1 MERHSEH
8 EKLQKLMRS
17 YVPEFAYEPG
27 GKDAP
32 GSVLTDL
39 CGDMM
44 ASCEERYEGV
54 IDKHRIQYLN
64 LFDGLIRGAGQRVQ
78 RLCAVPAGGGL

>member
-32 GSVLTDL
+32 RFRADGSLR
-39 CGDMM
+39 G
-44 ASCEERYEGV
+44 
-54 IDKHRIQYLN
+54 H
-64 LFDGLIRGAGQRVQ
+64 DGLLRGAV
-78 RLCAVPAGGGL
+78 

>member
-32 GSVLTDL
+32 P
-39 CGDMM
+39 
-44 ASCEERYEGV
+44 
-54 IDKHRIQYLN
+54 
-64 LFDGLIRGAGQRVQ
+64 
-78 RLCAVPAGGGL
+78 VPC